1 MKQEKTCL
9 DITNIQKID
18 TDEFEQFTQIFHN
31 LMPFKV
37 REILLVSSLYDAF
50 IVEEEGL
57 ISEMVIWEYR
67 HLLLSSPPRVTHVTS
82 GEEALSMVKTH
93 KYDLVITMS
102 KNIGMD
108 PFKFGR
114 KIKKECENLPV
125 VLLATD
131 AADLHFC
138 QEHFSEKGIDR
149 AFFWYGDTSLF
160 MAIIKFIED
169 KINAPYDTENG
180 NVQTIIFLEDSIRD
194 YSMIL
199 PILYSEIVQQTQ
211 RSISEDLNEMQ
222 RLLRRRARPKI
233 LLASNYEEGLNLY
246 NKYKKNALGIISDV
260 KFPKKSIIDPQA
272 GFSFIQYVKKDNP
285 FVPVMLQSTDPK
297 NRKKSEKIGTF
308 FIDKN
313 SPTLMQDFDHFML
326 KHLGFGDFVFL
337 IPKKQKK
344 QGLRREQTIEITRA
358 SNLKEFENALQKIP
372 LESIRFHANRNDFS
386 NWLMARSEF
395 KLATKLRPQKVS
407 DFNTLDEMRKYLV
420 SVFNE
425 SRRERHL
432 GVMTEFSQQKFEFNA
447 SYTRIGGDSLGGKG
461 RGIAF
466 IRALLARY
474 NFEKNYPDVK
484 ITVPSTVAI
493 GTNEFDRFISEN
505 KLLRFITNNINI
517 SDREI
522 AKIFLKGKLPNDL
535 KQKLAKVLN
544 HFKKP
549 LAVRSSSLL
558 EDSQNYPFAGIYS
571 TYMLPNNH
579 SDDKIR
585 LEQLC
590 QAIKLVYASIFFKD
604 AKSYINSTSAKIEE
618 EKMAI
623 IIQELVGNEYNG
635 RFYPTFSGVAQSYN
649 FYPVSHQ
656 KREDGIVSL
665 AVGLGYSVV
674 GGEKVLRFSP
684 KHPKILPDFSTPESI
699 FENSQNEVYVLN
711 TKNTLIQLLEKEDET
726 LEKINISKIAEDGTL
741 EYIASTYDKN
751 DDMVRDYFSEEGPH
765 LITFA
770 GILKYNLF
778 PLASILKEILEAG
791 QSSIG
796 SPVELEFAVNFDK
809 KGKKPPVFSIIQIRP
824 LVLSQ
829 ENIEITWDKEE
840 INKPNVLIYS
850 SKALGNGVIDNIRD
864 IVLVKP
870 ETFDSSKTL
879 KIAEEVG
886 KINQNLDDSPY
897 ILIGPGRWGT
907 QDRWLGVPVFW
918 SDISNVKVMVET
930 ALKDFNI
937 KPTQGTHFF
946 QNIIS
951 RGIGYINTTLNPNE
965 SIIDWT
971 WLKKQRTKHR
981 LNYVKHIH
989 LEKPLKVKLDG
1000 RNGQA
1005 LVTKTL

>member
-1 MKQEKTCL
+1 
-9 DITNIQKID
+9 
-18 TDEFEQFTQIFHN
+18 
-31 LMPFKV
+31 
-37 REILLVSSLYDAF
+37 
-50 IVEEEGL
+50 
-57 ISEMVIWEYR
+57 
-67 HLLLSSPPRVTHVTS
+67 
-82 GEEALSMVKTH
+82 
-93 KYDLVITMS
+93 
-102 KNIGMD
+102 
-108 PFKFGR
+108 
-114 KIKKECENLPV
+114 
-125 VLLATD
+125 
-131 AADLHFC
+131 
-138 QEHFSEKGIDR
+138 
-149 AFFWYGDTSLF
+149 
-160 MAIIKFIED
+160 
-169 KINAPYDTENG
+169 
-180 NVQTIIFLEDSIRD
+180 
-194 YSMIL
+194 
-199 PILYSEIVQQTQ
+199 
-211 RSISEDLNEMQ
+211 
-222 RLLRRRARPKI
+222 
-233 LLASNYEEGLNLY
+233 
-246 NKYKKNALGIISDV
+246 
-260 KFPKKSIIDPQA
+260 
-272 GFSFIQYVKKDNP
+272 
-285 FVPVMLQSTDPK
+285 
-297 NRKKSEKIGTF
+297 
-308 FIDKN
+308 
-313 SPTLMQDFDHFML
+313 
-326 KHLGFGDFVFL
+326 
-337 IPKKQKK
+337 
-344 QGLRREQTIEITRA
+344 
-358 SNLKEFENALQKIP
+358 
-372 LESIRFHANRNDFS
+372 
-386 NWLMARSEF
+386 
-395 KLATKLRPQKVS
+395 
-407 DFNTLDEMRKYLV
+407 
-420 SVFNE
+420 
-425 SRRERHL
+425 
-432 GVMTEFSQQKFEFNA
+432 
-447 SYTRIGGDSLGGKG
+447 
-461 RGIAF
+461 
-466 IRALLARY
+466 
-474 NFEKNYPDVK
+474 
-484 ITVPSTVAI
+484 
-493 GTNEFDRFISEN
+493 
-505 KLLRFITNNINI
+505 
-517 SDREI
+517 
-522 AKIFLKGKLPNDL
+522 
-535 KQKLAKVLN
+535 
-544 HFKKP
+544 
-549 LAVRSSSLL
+549 
-558 EDSQNYPFAGIYS
+558 GIYS